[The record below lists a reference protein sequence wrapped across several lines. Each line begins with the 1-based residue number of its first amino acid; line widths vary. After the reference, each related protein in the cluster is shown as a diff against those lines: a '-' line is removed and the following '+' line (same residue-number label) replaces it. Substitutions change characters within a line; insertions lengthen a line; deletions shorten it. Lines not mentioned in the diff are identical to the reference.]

1 MDTIFNQI
9 HIIGQGKIVLININ
23 QRLQDRYNLWR
34 HICES
39 EKLNPPSHDSKL
51 TRKGQAWEEHNSA
64 PKGQRDANSSIVLAT
79 MDYSFVALSYL
90 SYLSPPSMYQG
101 VPYIAS
107 QGIMKGR
114 IRAIS
119 RHIKGQES
127 NESDPCQGKLQ
138 KDLDYAHIPM
148 YTVIWVKPVY
158 VRAYRLYHFSCVFRD
173 DQGNI
178 KG

>member
-1 MDTIFNQI
+1 M
-9 HIIGQGKIVLININ
+9 
-23 QRLQDRYNLWR
+23 
-34 HICES
+34 
-39 EKLNPPSHDSKL
+39 
-51 TRKGQAWEEHNSA
+51 
-64 PKGQRDANSSIVLAT
+64 
-79 MDYSFVALSYL
+79 
-90 SYLSPPSMYQG
+90 PSMYQG

-119 RHIKGQES
+119 RHMEGQES

-148 YTVIWVKPVY
+148 YTVIGVKPTY
-158 VRAYRLYHFSCVFRD
+158 VRGYRVKNHVYHVLYSFRD
-173 DQGNI
+173 DQGNT